1 MVTVT
6 FLSSLQEYQEGR
18 MQEMANRLRADH
30 PEWKVEVLDRERSG
44 GLLTKHKLQF
54 GPAILIDGRI
64 EFVGIPRY
72 RMLVERV
79 ALVAAGKIS
88 PRTAQPP
95 AAAPAAAAPAAPK
108 PAAGPAPAPPPPG

>member
-6 FLSSLQEYQEGR
+6 FVSSLQEYQEGR
-18 MQEMANRLRADH
+18 MQEVANRLRADH
-30 PEWKVEVLDRERSG
+30 PEWTVEVLDREASG
-44 GLLTKHKLQF
+44 GALTKHKLQF
-54 GPAILIDGRI
+54 GPAILVNGRI

-79 ALVAAGKIS
+79 AMVAAAKVS

-95 AAAPAAAAPAAPK
+95 AAPPAAPASPK
-108 PAAGPAPAPPPPG
+108 PAASPAPAPPPG